1 MERLG
6 GRRGRPPSAGPVT
19 SLALLAASL
28 SLLPALV
35 SGFALEGSQ
44 TSFAQFRKWNPGLN
58 GSLEFE
64 FKTESANGLLLYT
77 DDGGTYDFFEVKL
90 VEGALRLRFNLG
102 GGAHILTVGRDLSD
116 GHWHKVRVTRDV
128 ERTSLTVDGA
138 TRTKVSRGRE
148 FHFGSLRTNSDVFVG
163 GVPTAWYGSRLALL
177 ALPSVIFEP
186 RFGGSVRNLVYAD
199 EETAV
204 ARRQE
209 ARMKDFKG
217 IRGNASTDAC
227 EEHDPCQHGGI
238 CISTDSGPICECR
251 NVDFEGVHCE
261 KDKAPSEA
269 TFRGSEFLSYDL
281 GLSGGGPIVGAQ
293 DAVSLHFKTRQP
305 SGLLFYTGDGQDYM
319 NLALKDG
326 GVTLSVSLGSGR
338 LEMNVKPPRV
348 RFDDNQW
355 HKVTVHR
362 KVQEISSVITF
373 CRVSVVVDGI
383 YSEHSHTAGTFSF
396 LSSSLVYVGGSEDP
410 RSLQGS
416 LRAHANFVGCLRKV
430 EFTADT
436 LKLNLIDLARAGS
449 KLISVAGRPEF
460 MCQEV
465 EAADPVTFTNSD
477 AHLVLPPWDSP
488 HSGSLSLKM
497 RTNEPDGLLLFNGG
511 LPSPM
516 TAPPKDGE
524 FFALELINGQL
535 FAHFDMGSGSVRS
548 KGLAPSR
555 LDDGSWHE
563 VWISRQGKDIT
574 LKVDSAAP
582 SHFSSPGNAADLNL
596 DGPMLLGGVGPRP
609 PVYIPPC
616 VWSVSLRKGFVG
628 CIRDVVVNGKVMD
641 IAEFARNQVGAS
653 VKPWCRVL
661 SHQCGHPSPC
671 LHGGKCSEGWNR
683 FHCDCANTAY
693 SGPTCAKEAMLLSF
707 NGSQHV
713 TVWPWP
719 EERQSQAEEVA
730 LRFRTSRPLGLLVL
744 SSSGPPPSKQ
754 SLLSLGDRI
763 EVALAGGRIRLTV
776 RLGKSE
782 KTLQAGHGLNDNQW
796 HTIRFSRRGLLLKLQ
811 VDGDSPV
818 TAEMNGEQ
826 MTLEMDAIHVGGFM
840 QQEDD
845 SVSMVTPLPP
855 PPAPNFVGLM
865 QQLSINGRSY
875 FDMAKVDK
883 DGHRVKVTARFARRD
898 PWWGEGNPS
907 SPFDEF
913 ASRPR
918 AESPPLRHP
927 VTFHSQHTF
936 VVLPTLRAYA
946 TADVYFQMKTTQRS
960 GLILYNPGRDGDF
973 LAVELVEGHIH
984 YVFNL
989 GDGPVRVRDSARLP
1003 LNDNKWHSVTIGR
1016 PSPRRHTLMVDD
1028 HFAVVVTGTSL
1039 GGTKNL
1045 DLDGDLY
1052 VGGVP
1057 RDKYELLPE
1066 QIVSHHG
1073 FEGCLASLDLGGE
1086 TPSLINDAIIKS
1098 NHVTPGC
1105 DGTGGGPINKCH
1117 TNTCENHGSC
1127 VPQWNSYECDCDM
1140 TSFTGPRCNEESI
1153 AYEFGAHGRSGL
1165 ITYTYP
1171 SEHRPE
1177 TKVDMLAVGFS
1188 TTSED
1193 SVLVRVDS
1201 AVSHD
1206 YLELEI
1212 VEGNVFVVYNMGT
1225 NDHPIGETSVKV
1237 NDNAYHVVRFTRMGA
1252 NSTLQL
1258 DNLPK
1263 QSQYP
1268 TGHQLTVFNSQA
1280 SVQIGGR
1287 VSRPKQRIERPFSGI
1302 IAGLSFNGQHLL
1314 ELAADL
1320 DPNVV
1325 VEGDVRKVNPRKRQ
1339 HHAPGHHHRR
1349 RLHPP
1354 RHPAPT
1360 PEQRRRGGDL
1370 LPMLQRMQQTPASG
1384 FPGTM
1389 DDLVFSGAGS
1399 GCNADDEDECTP
1411 LFDTGSGDDLI
1422 TPVYVP
1428 PTRPPPTAPPKGSS
1442 GGSAS
1447 GRGGQHQG
1455 SAKPCDDEDCFTG
1468 SGSGEAVTTEEASPE
1483 SRGPTAA
1490 TSESGSTVDG
1500 VTTEGGDVDER
1511 GSSSPVVPT
1520 SPSSPPSSSSPAAA
1534 SSTPPDTTTSPS
1546 SSDYFL
1552 HNVSSSSPS
1561 PPPSPTSFF
1570 PGFPSAPSATTERQ
1584 QLFPQPPR
1592 PPPPPPAPPELYPT
1606 WPTRGYNGMGN
1617 RISSEAAENT
1627 ALIIGIIAGAMIAII
1642 LIILVILKFK
1652 NRTDGSYK
1660 VDDGKVYS
1668 TGYVAT
1674 AATGGGGGGS
1684 PAVSTAL
1691 GMPAGAPVNAVGGG
1705 AAVGFG
1711 NQMNGN
1717 VRNGD
1722 KMGVGG
1728 AAVGAAAGGVVKPQ
1742 AKRRELKD
1750 IKEWYV

>member
-1 MERLG
+1 
-6 GRRGRPPSAGPVT
+6 S
-19 SLALLAASL
+19 
-28 SLLPALV
+28 
-35 SGFALEGSQ
+35 
-44 TSFAQFRKWNPGLN
+44 
-58 GSLEFE
+58 
-64 FKTESANGLLLYT
+64 
-77 DDGGTYDFFEVKL
+77 
-90 VEGALRLRFNLG
+90 
-102 GGAHILTVGRDLSD
+102 DLS
-116 GHWHKVRVTRDV
+116 
-128 ERTSLTVDGA
+128 S
-138 TRTKVSRGRE
+138 S
-148 FHFGSLRTNSDVFVG
+148 S
-163 GVPTAWYGSRLALL
+163 
-177 ALPSVIFEP
+177 
-186 RFGGSVRNLVYAD
+186 
-199 EETAV
+199 
-204 ARRQE
+204 Q
-209 ARMKDFKG
+209 G

-326 GVTLSVSLGSGR
+326 GVTLAVSLGSGR

-373 CRVSVVVDGI
+373 CRVSVVVDGV

-396 LSSSLVYVGGSEDP
+396 LSSSLVYVGGCEDP
-410 RSLQGS
+410 RSLRGS
-416 LRAHANFVGCLRKV
+416 LRAHANFIGCLRKV

-465 EAADPVTFTNSD
+465 EAADPVTFINSD
-477 AHLVLPPWDSP
+477 SHLVLPPWDSP
-488 HSGSLSLKM
+488 HSGSLSLKL
-497 RTNEPDGLLLFNGG
+497 RTNEPDGLLVFNGG
-511 LPSPM
+511 QPSAVVGVPS
-516 TAPPKDGE
+516 KDGE
-524 FFALELINGQL
+524 FFALEMINGHL
-535 FAHFDMGSGSVRS
+535 FVHFDMGSGSIRS
-548 KGLAPSR
+548 KGISPSR

-563 VWISRQGKDIT
+563 VWISRKGKDVT
-574 LKVDSAAP
+574 LKVDAATP
-582 SHFSSPGNAADLNL
+582 SHFSTPGNAADLNV
-596 DGPMLLGGVGPRP
+596 DGPLLLGGVGARP
-609 PVYIPPC
+609 PVYVPPS
-616 VWSVSLRKGFVG
+616 VWSVSLRKGFIG
-628 CIRDVVVNGKVMD
+628 CVRDVVINGKVMD
-641 IAEFARNQVGAS
+641 IAEFARNQAGAS

-671 LHGGKCSEGWNR
+671 LHGGRCSEGWNR
-683 FHCDCANTAY
+683 FQCDCANTAY

-719 EERQSQAEEVA
+719 EERRSQAEDLA
-730 LRFRTSRPLGLLVL
+730 LRFRTTRPLGLLIL
-744 SSSGPPPSKQ
+744 SSASPSPAKQ
-754 SLLSLGDRI
+754 PLLSLGDRV
-763 EVALAGGRIRLTV
+763 EMALAGGRIRLTV
-776 RLGKSE
+776 RLGKAE
-782 KTLQAGHGLNDNQW
+782 KTIQAGHGLNDNQW
-796 HTIRFSRRGLLLKLQ
+796 HTIRFSRRGFLLKLQ
-811 VDGDSPV
+811 VDSDSPV
-818 TAEMNGEQ
+818 AAEINGKQ
-826 MTLEMDAIHVGGFM
+826 MTLEMDAIHIGGFM
-840 QQEDD
+840 QPEDD
-845 SVSMVTPLPP
+845 LPAVTPLPP

-865 QQLSINGRSY
+865 QHLSINGRSY

-898 PWWGEGNPS
+898 PWWTGGGRDVNPL
-907 SPFDEF
+907 FEEM
-913 ASRPR
+913 AMRPR
-918 AESPPLRHP
+918 AENPPLHHP
-927 VTFHSQHTF
+927 VTFRSQHTF

-1003 LNDNKWHSVTIGR
+1003 LNDGKWHSVTIGR

-1039 GGTKNL
+1039 GATKNL
-1045 DLDGDLY
+1045 DLDGGLY
-1052 VGGVP
+1052 VGGVS
-1057 RDKYELLPE
+1057 RDKYEILPE
-1066 QIVSHHG
+1066 QIVSRHG

-1086 TPSLINDAIIKS
+1086 TPSLISDAIIKS
-1098 NHVTPGC
+1098 NHVAPGC
-1105 DGTGGGPINKCH
+1105 DGVEGGSMSKCH
-1117 TNTCENHGSC
+1117 TNTCANHGSC
-1127 VPQWNSYECDCDM
+1127 VQQWNSFECDCDM
-1140 TSFTGPRCNEESI
+1140 TSFTGPTCAEESI
-1153 AYEFGAHGRSGL
+1153 AYEFGSHGDGGL

-1171 SEHRPE
+1171 EEHRPE
-1177 TKVDMLAVGFS
+1177 TKGDTLAVGFS
-1188 TTSED
+1188 TTSEN

-1212 VEGNVFVVYNMGT
+1212 IEGNIFVVYNMGT
-1225 NDHPIGETSVKV
+1225 NDHPIGETAVKV
-1237 NDNAYHVVRFTRMGA
+1237 NDNAYHVVRFTRIGA

-1258 DNLPK
+1258 DNLPI
-1263 QSQYP
+1263 QSHFP

-1287 VSRPKQRIERPFSGI
+1287 ISRSKRRIERPFSGI
-1302 IAGLSFNGQHLL
+1302 IAGLSLNGQHLL

-1320 DPNVV
+1320 DPHISIT
-1325 VEGDVRKVNPRKRQ
+1325 GDVKKVNPRKVQRPLHG
-1339 HHAPGHHHRR
+1339 HHGGILGPVGGAAGANGGQHHHRR
-1349 RLHPP
+1349 RLHPS
-1354 RHPAPT
+1354 RHPT
-1360 PEQRRRGGDL
+1360 PEMRRRGGHGDL

-1384 FPGTM
+1384 YPGTM

-1399 GCNADDEDECTP
+1399 GCNTDDEDECTP
-1411 LFDTGSGDDLI
+1411 VFDTGSGDDLI

-1428 PTRPPPTAPPKGSS
+1428 PTRPPPTAPPKGSVS
-1442 GGSAS
+1442 S
-1447 GRGGQHQG
+1447 GRGHQENN
-1455 SAKPCDDEDCFTG
+1455 KPCDDEDCFTG

-1490 TSESGSTVDG
+1490 TSEGGSTIEG
-1500 VTTEGGDVDER
+1500 MTTEGDIE
-1511 GSSSPVVPT
+1511 GSPVPT
-1520 SPSSPPSSSSPAAA
+1520 SPSSASSPSSFPPSQPPIVSTETSSPDYYYPGNASSSP
-1534 SSTPPDTTTSPS
+1534 SSPS
-1546 SSDYFL
+1546 SS
-1552 HNVSSSSPS
+1552 
-1561 PPPSPTSFF
+1561 PPAPTSLF
-1570 PGFPSAPSATTERQ
+1570 PFPSSTPTTTERH
-1584 QLFPQPPR
+1584 LFPQPPQ
-1592 PPPPPPAPPELYPT
+1592 PPPPPPAPPEPYPSR
-1606 WPTRGYNGMGN
+1606 PTTIYTAGTGGTNGRPRLQD

-1660 VDDGKVYS
+1660 VDDGKVYG
-1668 TGYVAT
+1668 TGYV
-1674 AATGGGGGGS
+1674 GGVGGGVGGGGVGGGGS

-1691 GMPAGAPVNAVGGG
+1691 LPASAPGGVPASSVGGVG
-1705 AAVGFG
+1705 AFVGG
-1711 NQMNGN
+1711 SVANQMNGN

-1722 KMGVGG
+1722 GKMAAGVG
-1728 AAVGAAAGGVVKPQ
+1728 VTKPP